1 MSDRTSP
8 VRNDI
13 LVSGRLSDGMIEV
26 KFTDIESPETLKDF
40 NQFCRE
46 FTPQFA
52 TVLDLTS
59 HLEKCYDKPP
69 GWFIDCFINNAFMGA
84 LDTVSNKICGKCFS
98 EWHDKQVSNKLAVQI
113 LIWAA
118 FVSEKYN
125 AKEEPEIYSE
135 VE

>member
-13 LVSGRLSDGMIEV
+13 LVFGKLSDGTISVEIANV
-26 KFTDIESPETLKDF
+26 ESPEILKEF
-40 NQFCRE
+40 NQFCFE

-59 HLEKCYDKPP
+59 HLEKWYNKPA

-84 LDTVSNKICGKCFS
+84 LDTVSNKICGKCFA
-98 EWHDKQVSNKLAVQI
+98 EWHDKKVSDKLAVQM
-113 LIWAA
+113 LIWTA
-118 FVSEKYN
+118 FVAEKYN
-125 AKEEPEIYSE
+125 TKEEPEIYSE